1 MFSTKSS
8 HVLKKAYF
16 SCYYVWPFVTT
27 SIKGLKIFLY
37 DIQYWM
43 DLKFY
48 LLENRFLENFLDETF
63 CKKISCGKSPWLWK
77 ISLINF
83 FTENFLVCGKFPWSN
98 FLWKIS
104 LTVKNFL
111 TQIFCR
117 KFSELW
123 KISWSNYLWKIS
135 LTVENSLDQFFL
147 RKISLTV
154 ENLFDQIFC
163 EKCPW
168 SNFFVGNFLHCG
180 IFETI
185 KTYFLN
191 LKQKLFL

>member
-123 KISWSNYLWKIS
+123 KISWSNFLWKIS

>member
-43 DLKFY
+43 DLKGY

-63 CKKISCGKSPWLWK
+63 PCGKYPWLWK

-123 KISWSNYLWKIS
+123 KISWSNFLWKIS
-135 LTVENSLDQFFL
+135 LTVEYSLDQFFL

>member
-104 LTVKNFL
+104 LTVENFLTQIFCRKFSELWKISWSNFLWKISLTVKNFL

-123 KISWSNYLWKIS
+123 KISWSNFLWKIS

-154 ENLFDQIFC
+154 EN
-163 EKCPW
+163 
-168 SNFFVGNFLHCG
+168 
-180 IFETI
+180 
-185 KTYFLN
+185 
-191 LKQKLFL
+191 

>member
-63 CKKISCGKSPWLWK
+63 CKKISSGKSPWLWK

-104 LTVKNFL
+104 LTVENFL

-185 KTYFLN
+185 KTYFFN